1 MVDKAKGPIQTG
13 GTSGFTPLPFGRV
26 PTQRIGA
33 LLFYIAALFPIS
45 GWIIQEMAGPSNFY
59 VYNSANLILFVI
71 LVVPVL
77 LSTILTGV
85 VLSTIGSVVWFVK
98 HRSHAAPSDVVAT
111 VRSVPP
117 VLLAVLTAIFASM
130 LASGTFTL
138 DTDTFTGSL
147 WWSVDVYFT
156 IYVAIAA
163 AGVILEIYS
172 GLRNR
177 RKTPS

>member
-1 MVDKAKGPIQTG
+1 MVDEAKVPNQ
-13 GTSGFTPLPFGRV
+13 TSGKSVFTPLPFGRV
-26 PTQRIGA
+26 PTQRMGA
-33 LLFYIAALFPIS
+33 LLSYIAALFPTS

-77 LSTILTGV
+77 LATILTGV

-98 HRSHAAPSDVVAT
+98 HRPHAAESDIVT
-111 VRSVPP
+111 TLLSVPP
-117 VLLAVLTAIFASM
+117 VLLAVLTAIFAAM
-130 LASGTFTL
+130 LANWNFTL
-138 DTDTFTGSL
+138 DADMFTRFL

-163 AGVILEIYS
+163 AGVVLEIYS

-177 RKTPS
+177 RKTRS